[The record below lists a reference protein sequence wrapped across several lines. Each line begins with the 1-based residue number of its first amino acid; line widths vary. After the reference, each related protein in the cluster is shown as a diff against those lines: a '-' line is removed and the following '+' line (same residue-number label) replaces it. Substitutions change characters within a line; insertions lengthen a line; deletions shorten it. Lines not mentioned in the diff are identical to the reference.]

1 MSSAKERGTMASS
14 LPLSISTPLL
24 PFGLALG
31 LCLTLGLGA
40 GCSAKTDGSPAAAPA
55 PTEDSGAFPDAGPD
69 NPAPTDVPATFGGYV
84 ILGDSISDRGGEG
97 PFFYDL
103 LVKNNNTKYPPQ
115 KGKDLNTVFGPD
127 VRVVKASVSG
137 SVSADLPGQVSSL
150 PTDMEGTIFVTIT
163 IGGND
168 MQANI
173 IDLINN
179 QDQAAR
185 AAFAKNLR
193 AALTELTGE
202 GRLGPR
208 TKVKVFQANIY
219 DPSDGRGD
227 YKTRGCPGVFKLL
240 PSDTPSATFFVNWNK
255 VVADT
260 AKEFKQVTVL
270 DMHKR
275 FENRGIA
282 YLKTGGSWFATDC
295 IHPNAQGHDQIRQMF
310 WEVFPGSV
318 E

>member
-1 MSSAKERGTMASS
+1 MASTS
-14 LPLSISTPLL
+14 LISPSTPVLS
-24 PFGLALG
+24 LG
-31 LCLTLGLGA
+31 LFIGLSLVLGLGP
-40 GCSAKTDGSPAAAPA
+40 GCSQKADAGPAAGS
-55 PTEDSGAFPDAGPD
+55 TGNQDGGAFPDAGPD

-115 KGKDLNTVFGPD
+115 KDKDLNTAFGPD
-127 VRVVKASVSG
+127 VRVVKAAVSG
-137 SVSADLPGQVSSL
+137 SVSADLPAQVSSL
-150 PTDMEGTIFVTIT
+150 PTDMEGIVFVTIT

-168 MQANI
+168 MQANV

-179 QDQAAR
+179 ADQPAR
-185 AAFAKNLR
+185 VAFAKNLR
-193 AALTELTGE
+193 TALTELTSE

-208 TKVKVFQANIY
+208 TKIKVFQANIY

-227 YKTRGCPGVFKLL
+227 YKSQGCPGIFKLL
-240 PSDTPSATFFVNWNK
+240 PSDTPSAAFFVNWNK

-260 AKEFKQVTVL
+260 AKEFPQVTVL

-282 YLKTGGSWFATDC
+282 YLKSGGSWYAPDC
-295 IHPNAQGHDQIRQMF
+295 IHPNAKGHDQIRQMF
-310 WEVFPGSV
+310 WDTFPSSL